1 MNKGAKSVIYILLLT
16 LIIAFGLTVP
26 AWSEEQSEAT
36 SNVISTDSANL
47 ADNTVD
53 DDSIGE
59 ISSPISTAL
68 QITPVN
74 VRIAL
79 EAGKTVERSFKV
91 TNNGPSP
98 FTFRIYAT
106 PYNARGDE
114 YDSEFTSQSQYTKI
128 INWISF
134 LDSNGE
140 NVDDPSYILNSDQS
154 ITIRYR
160 ISVPENV
167 ASGGQYA
174 CIFAE
179 IQNDNEANEGIQT
192 IPRAGLVVFG
202 NVAGETKRLAKI
214 GDIDISSVLFKGKIS
229 ITANVENIGNI
240 DFQSSVDVN
249 VKSIFGKELYSDHLI
264 YTVLPETT
272 RKIYTEWNDT
282 PFYGLFSLKTKVTAL
297 GTEVESER
305 IILVMPP
312 IMIAFTIVL
321 ASGIIISLMIYLKK
335 KKAYSKQNDSE
346 K

>member
-1 MNKGAKSVIYILLLT
+1 MSDNFFKKNRTEFIKLMLGYTFDFSELLHIFRLINSHLHHSIVRKNGIIGHSAFMSQKLT
-16 LIIAFGLTVP
+16 ESF
-26 AWSEEQSEAT
+26 QSEKKPY
-36 SNVISTDSANL
+36 IHIL
-47 ADNTVD
+47 RG
-53 DDSIGE
+53 IRRR
-59 ISSPISTAL
+59 PFCL
-68 QITPVN
+68 
-74 VRIAL
+74 L
-79 EAGKTVERSFKV
+79 GKFSH
-91 TNNGPSP
+91 S
-98 FTFRIYAT
+98 
-106 PYNARGDE
+106 
-114 YDSEFTSQSQYTKI
+114 
-128 INWISF
+128 
-134 LDSNGE
+134 L
-140 NVDDPSYILNSDQS
+140 
-154 ITIRYR
+154 
-160 ISVPENV
+160 SVPENV